1 MNKKINL
8 AVAGAALALGASAAN
23 AGIVIPAGDWTL
35 DVNGNVNAFMNF
47 SDADATS
54 GTAPVGA
61 LTTQARDALGEG
73 NGQGIN
79 TGLLPSWLGFTGTTR
94 QNNTDVSFTISFQ
107 PNASDN
113 SAPYHGDSKT
123 PLNRQSYLS
132 FGDKSWGSI
141 KLGKDIGIFASGAIL
156 NDMTLLGVGSGATG
170 RSGGSTT
177 LGGIG
182 TGYVYAAWKGQAT
195 YTTPNMG
202 GFQAKVGLMN
212 PNNIPDANTKVTTR
226 TYQNDT
232 TFVGTAATMAGS
244 ASASV
249 IKSASVTITSKGS
262 ATTDTTH
269 TDTVTGADA
278 GAINQDRFGI
288 EAEASYSWTG
298 DVAGKVWVSGASYE
312 VTRQT
317 AASTAAAPV
326 EQSYDIE
333 AFDIGASLSAGN
345 FGLVGYYYD
354 GEGLG
359 TTLFGSNGVT
369 AGGNERDSDGGY
381 VQATYVI
388 PTGTKLGVA
397 YGVSNLDTASG
408 ETNATLVKENER
420 WTVGAYHPLTKHL
433 NLVAEY
439 NASESTGQSSANK
452 LESDSISLGA
462 ILFF

>member
-8 AVAGAALALGASAAN
+8 AVAGAALALGATAVN

-47 SDADATS
+47 NDADAAK
-54 GTAPVGA
+54 GTAPTGA
-61 LTTQARDALGEG
+61 IANGQDGLGESDS
-73 NGQGIN
+73 QGIN
-79 TGLLPSWLGFTGTTR
+79 TGLLPAWLGFTGTTR

-107 PNASDN
+107 PNVSDN
-113 SAPYHGDSKT
+113 TSAYHGDSKT

-170 RSGGSTT
+170 RSGGATT

-182 TGYVYAAWKGQAT
+182 TGYIYAAWKGQAT

-202 GFQAKVGLMN
+202 GFQAKIGLMN
-212 PNNIPDANTKVTTR
+212 PNNIPDANTKATTR
-226 TYQNDT
+226 TYT
-232 TFVGTAATMAGS
+232 TTTTVTNGATTLTGSTITTTSLSMSATVTTAVTVTAA
-244 ASASV
+244 
-249 IKSASVTITSKGS
+249 
-262 ATTDTTH
+262 TTH

-278 GAINQDRFGI
+278 GAVNQDRFGV
-288 EAEASYSWTG
+288 EAEAAYSWTG
-298 DVAGKVWVSGASYE
+298 DVAGKVWVSAASYE
-312 VTRQT
+312 VTRIKG
-317 AASTAAAPV
+317 STAATK
-326 EQSYDIE
+326 QTYDIE

-359 TTLFGSNGVT
+359 TTLFGYLGVD
-369 AGGNERDSDGGY
+369 ASGNERDSDGGY

-408 ETNATLVKENER
+408 ETNATLVEENER

-439 NASESTGQSSANK
+439 NASESQGQTSSNST
-452 LESDSISLGA
+452 ENDSISLGA

>member
-8 AVAGAALALGASAAN
+8 AVASAALALGATAAN

-47 SDADATS
+47 NDADAAKGST
-54 GTAPVGA
+54 
-61 LTTQARDALGEG
+61 LTGNIANGQDGLGESDS
-73 NGQGIN
+73 QGIN

-113 SAPYHGDSKT
+113 SAAGDNKT

-156 NDMTLLGVGSGATG
+156 NDMTLLGVGSAATG
-170 RSGGSTT
+170 RSGGATT

-202 GFQAKVGLMN
+202 GFQAKIGLMN
-212 PNNIPDANTKVTTR
+212 PNNIPDASTAATTR
-226 TYQNDT
+226 TYT
-232 TFVGTAATMAGS
+232 TTNATANSTSTATGS
-244 ASASV
+244 YSTNSLAS
-249 IKSASVTITSKGS
+249 ISVTIVSVSTVTS
-262 ATTDTTH
+262 TTTA
-269 TDTVTGADA
+269 TDTVTGAA
-278 GAINQDRFGI
+278 SSAVNQDRFGI

-298 DVAGKVWVSGASYE
+298 DVAGKVWVSGASYD
-312 VTRQT
+312 VTRIKG
-317 AASTAAAPV
+317 STSAT
-326 EQSYDIE
+326 QQNYDIT
-333 AFDIGASLSAGN
+333 AFDVGASISAGN

-369 AGGNERDSDGGY
+369 ADAKERDSDGGY

-388 PTGTKLGVA
+388 PTGTKLGLA

-408 ETNATLVKENER
+408 ETNATLVEENER

-439 NASESTGQSSANK
+439 NSTESTGQTSSNAMEN
-452 LESDSISLGA
+452 DSISLGA

>member
-47 SDADATS
+47 NDADAAKGST
-54 GTAPVGA
+54 
-61 LTTQARDALGEG
+61 LTGNIANGQDGLGESDS
-73 NGQGIN
+73 QGIN

-113 SAPYHGDSKT
+113 SAAGDNKT

-156 NDMTLLGVGSGATG
+156 NDMTLLGVGSAATG
-170 RSGGSTT
+170 RSGGATT

-226 TYQNDT
+226 TYQNTT
-232 TFVGTAATMAGS
+232 TFTGASATVAGS

-249 IKSASVTITSKGS
+249 LATLSVTVTSAGS
-262 ATTDTTH
+262 ATTSTTH
-269 TDTVTGADA
+269 TDTVTGATN
-278 GAINQDRFGI
+278 GAVNQDRFGV

-298 DVAGKVWVSGASYE
+298 DVAGKVWVSGASYD

-317 AASTAAAPV
+317 AASASTAPV
-326 EQSYDIE
+326 KQSYDIT
-333 AFDIGASLSAGN
+333 AFDVGASISAGN

-359 TTLFGSNGVT
+359 TTIFGSNGVT
-369 AGGNERDSDGGY
+369 AGGKERDSDGGY

-408 ETNATLVKENER
+408 ETNATLVAENER

-439 NASESTGQSSANK
+439 NSTESTGQTSSNQM
-452 LESDSISLGA
+452 ENDSMSLGA